1 MGSEFSEMLYSVV
14 FVNPSLGA
22 AVIAVL
28 LENCNCVAVEEDP
41 ILYIQSKV
49 HVIDAEKRSGDEDAI
64 ETDDVR
70 TVRDARGK
78 IPFHLVNITH
88 DMIRRHLYLY
98 TN

>member
-22 AVIAVL
+22 AVIAML

-49 HVIDAEKRSGDEDAI
+49 HVIDISGDEDAT
-64 ETDDVR
+64 ETDDELLEQSEMPEER
-70 TVRDARGK
+70 S
-78 IPFHLVNITH
+78 PFIL
-88 DMIRRHLYLY
+88 
-98 TN
+98 

>member
-1 MGSEFSEMLYSVV
+1 MLYSVV

-49 HVIDAEKRSGDEDAI
+49 HVIDAEKISGDEDA
-64 ETDDVR
+64 DDELLEQSEMPEEKLIIL
-70 TVRDARGK
+70 T
-78 IPFHLVNITH
+78 IS
-88 DMIRRHLYLY
+88 
-98 TN
+98 